1 MAAKKFIRLV
11 NGLLTEVFGVQTSS
25 GASNAGDLVSLDDT
39 GRIDATMMPTGIGAD
54 TVALP
59 ATEALAA
66 GAWVNIYS
74 NAGTTSVR
82 NADASGGAA
91 KAADGFVLAA
101 VTNGGTATV
110 YKEGNNGQVSAQ
122 TGGSD
127 VYLSATPGAGTH
139 TAPSTAGHISQRIG
153 KATSATNVDFQRDRP
168 IVLA

>member
-1 MAAKKFIRLV
+1 MAAKKFLRLV
-11 NGLLTEVFGVQTSS
+11 NGLLTEVFGVQTSA
-25 GASNAGDLVSLDDT
+25 GVGNAGDLVSLDDT
-39 GRIDATMMPTGIGAD
+39 GRIDATMMPVGIGAD

-74 NAGTTSVR
+74 NAGTASVR
-82 NADASGGAA
+82 NADASGGNA

-110 YKEGNNGQVSAQ
+110 YKEGNNGQVSGQ

-127 VYLSATPGAGTH
+127 VYLSATPGVGTH
-139 TAPSTAGHISQRIG
+139 TAPSTSGHVVQRIG
-153 KATSATNVDFQRDRP
+153 KAVGATAVDFERGMV

>member
-11 NGLLTEVFGVQTSS
+11 NGLLTEAFGVQASA
-25 GASNAGDLVSLDDT
+25 GAGNAGDLVSLDDT

-54 TVALP
+54 VVSLP

-66 GAWVNIYS
+66 GAWVNIYA
-74 NAGTTSVR
+74 NAGVASAR
-82 NADASGGAA
+82 NADASGGNS

-101 VTNGGTATV
+101 VTNGGTAV
-110 YKEGNNGQVSAQ
+110 IYKEGNNSQVSSQ

-127 VYLSATPGAGTH
+127 VYLSATPGVGTH
-139 TAPSTAGHISQRIG
+139 TAPSTAGHIVQRIG

-168 IVLA
+168 ITLV